1 MYSKDL
7 SINKVFDSD
16 KKWLS
21 LIPSFTFVVP
31 CFNKQYVI
39 RQCIELLKASRIN
52 QHRILVIDDG
62 SNDSS
67 LDIIKNVRDIDFFH
81 SPVNTGWGPINNT
94 ALSAVDSD
102 YVVFVDADYMVGT
115 YGWIE
120 SWFLFSCNKN
130 FGESGELHYCTSL
143 WDMPIANGASFH
155 SYMMSMLWLADDPI
169 SVGIKNRDCSC
180 GITDHIGGNYKIYRT
195 SVIKGVGG
203 FMPGPSP
210 CCTEVEISLRVKA
223 AGSSLLPY
231 RIPVKWT
238 SSRFD
243 SVEDIDKYYRVM
255 SEELSKQRAT
265 YDSVGALLTLPENHS
280 TTPTC
285 YRS

>member
-1 MYSKDL
+1 M
-7 SINKVFDSD
+7 
-16 KKWLS
+16 
-21 LIPSFTFVVP
+21 
-31 CFNKQYVI
+31 
-39 RQCIELLKASRIN
+39 ELLKASRIK

-62 SNDSS
+62 SSDNS
-67 LDIIKNVRDIDFFH
+67 LDIIERIEGIEFITSAN
-81 SPVNTGWGPINNT
+81 NTGWGPINNT
-94 ALSAVDSD
+94 ALNTVDSD
-102 YVVFVDADYMVGT
+102 YIVFLDADFLVGT

-120 SWFLFSCNKN
+120 SWFLFSCGKS
-130 FGESGELHYCTSL
+130 FGESGELHYCALL
-143 WDMPIANGASFH
+143 WDMPIANGLSFH
-155 SYMMSMLWLADDPI
+155 SYIMSMPWLSEDPI
-169 SVGIKNRDCSC
+169 SKGIINRDYSC
-180 GITDHIGGNYKIYRT
+180 NITDHIGGNFKIYKTR
-195 SVIKGVGG
+195 VIKSLGG

-243 SVEDIDKYYRVM
+243 SVEDIDRYYRVM

-265 YDSVGALLTLPENHS
+265 YDNVGALLTLPENHS
-280 TTPTC
+280 NTPTC